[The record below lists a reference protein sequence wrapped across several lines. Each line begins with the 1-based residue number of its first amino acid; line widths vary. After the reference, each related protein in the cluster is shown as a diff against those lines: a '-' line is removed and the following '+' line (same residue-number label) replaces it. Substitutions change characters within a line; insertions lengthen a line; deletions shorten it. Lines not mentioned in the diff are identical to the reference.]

1 MIIRTNIKNP
11 PLSTIMNNKTILVF
25 GGSGSLGY
33 EITKQFVDNNKIY
46 NFSRDECKHWN
57 MKLDFNHHSNLNFI
71 IGDIINKNKV
81 ENSIIRINPDIIIIA
96 AAMKHVD
103 QCEIN
108 AEQCI
113 NTNML
118 GVKNIFDTIELH
130 KDKLVLKTTIFVSTD
145 KACSPINTYGMAKA
159 ISEQLMIE
167 KAYYIKSIKFIN
179 IRYGNVLNSRGSIIP
194 LLHNIGNDERKE
206 HFTLTHKDMTRFVM
220 TLKQS
225 VDLIEY
231 AILNGES
238 GETIIPELISM
249 KLIDLLEI
257 FSEKYNKPIKVT
269 SIRPGEK
276 MLESLINP
284 TQAGRIV
291 KKKSYYHIKS
301 IFDFKETID
310 DTKLIDYNSKINPL
324 AKEELNSYLQERNL
338 L

>member
-1 MIIRTNIKNP
+1 
-11 PLSTIMNNKTILVF
+11 MNNKKILVF

-33 EITKQFVDNNKIY
+33 EITKKYIATNEIY

-57 MKLDFNHHSNLNFI
+57 MKLDFNNNNNLKFI
-71 IGDIINKNKV
+71 IGDIINKSKV
-81 ENSIIRINPDIIIIA
+81 ENSIIRVNPDIIIIA

-118 GVKNIFDTIELH
+118 GVKNILDTVELH
-130 KDKLVLKTTIFVSTD
+130 KDKLQLNSVIFVSTD

-159 ISEQLMIE
+159 ISEQLIIE
-167 KAYYIKSIKFIN
+167 KAYYIKSIKFVN

-194 LLHNIGNDERKE
+194 LLHNIGNDENKKE
-206 HFTLTHKDMTRFVM
+206 FILTHKEMTRFVM

-238 GETIIPELISM
+238 GDTIIPSLISM
-249 KLIDLLEI
+249 RVIHLLEI
-257 FSEKYNKPIKVT
+257 FSDKYKKPIKIT

-284 TQAGRIV
+284 TQAGRVI
-291 KKKSYYHIKS
+291 KNEGYYHIKS
-301 IFDFKETID
+301 IFEFNKIID
-310 DTKLIDYNSKINPL
+310 DTKLIDFNSRINPFT
-324 AKEELNSYLQERNL
+324 KEELYNYLMKEKL
-338 L
+338 I

>member
-1 MIIRTNIKNP
+1 MD
-11 PLSTIMNNKTILVF
+11 NKKILVF
-25 GGSGSLGY
+25 GGTGSLGY
-33 EITKQFVDNNKIY
+33 EITTRYLDNNVIY

-71 IGDIINKNKV
+71 IGDVINKEKV

-103 QCEIN
+103 QCEVN
-108 AEQCI
+108 SQQCI

-118 GVKNIFDTIELH
+118 GVQNILDVIEIHKN
-130 KDKLVLKTTIFVSTD
+130 KLQLETVLFVSTD

-167 KAYYIKSIKFIN
+167 KAYYLKEIKFVI

-194 LLHNIGNDERKE
+194 LLHNIGNDDRKE
-206 HFTLTHKDMTRFVM
+206 HFILTHKDMTRFVM
-220 TLKQS
+220 TLEQS

-231 AILNGES
+231 AILKGDS
-238 GETIIPELISM
+238 GDIVIPELISM

-257 FSEKYNKPIKVT
+257 FSEKYKKPIKIT

-291 KKKSYYHIKS
+291 KKENYYHIKS
-301 IFDFKETID
+301 IFEFKEIINSD
-310 DTKLIDYNSKINPL
+310 NLVDYNSKINPL
-324 AKEELNSYLQERNL
+324 SKEKLQVYLQDRKL

>member
-1 MIIRTNIKNP
+1 
-11 PLSTIMNNKTILVF
+11 MNNKNILVF
-25 GGSGSLGY
+25 GGTGSLGY
-33 EITKQFVDNNKIY
+33 EITKQFIDHNKIY

-71 IGDIINKNKV
+71 IGDIINKSKV

-118 GVKNIFDTIELH
+118 GVKNVLDSIELH
-130 KDKLVLKTTIFVSTD
+130 KDKLALKTTLFVSTD
-145 KACSPINTYGMAKA
+145 KACSPINTYGMSKA

-167 KAYYIKSIKFIN
+167 KAYYIKSIKFVN

-194 LLHNIGNDERKE
+194 LLHNIGNDDRKE
-206 HFTLTHKDMTRFVM
+206 YFNLTHKDMTRFVM

-225 VDLIEY
+225 VDLIQY
-231 AILNGES
+231 AILNGDS

-257 FSEKYNKPIKVT
+257 FSEKYNKPIRVT

-284 TQAGRIV
+284 TQAGRII
-291 KKKSYYHIKS
+291 KKDSYYHIKS

-310 DTKLIDYNSKINPL
+310 DNKLIDYNSKINPL
-324 AKEELNSYLQERNL
+324 TKKDLFLYLQERNL

>member
-1 MIIRTNIKNP
+1 
-11 PLSTIMNNKTILVF
+11 MNNKKILVF

-33 EITKQFVDNNKIY
+33 EITKKYIATNEIY

-57 MKLDFNHHSNLNFI
+57 MKLDFNNNNNLKFI
-71 IGDIINKNKV
+71 IGDIINKSKV
-81 ENSIIRINPDIIIIA
+81 ENSIIRVNPDIIIIA

-118 GVKNIFDTIELH
+118 GVKNILDTVELH
-130 KDKLVLKTTIFVSTD
+130 KDKLQLNSVIFVSTD

-159 ISEQLMIE
+159 ISEQLIIE
-167 KAYYIKSIKFIN
+167 KAYYIKSIKFVN

-194 LLHNIGNDERKE
+194 LLHNIGNDENKKE
-206 HFTLTHKDMTRFVM
+206 FILTHKEMTRFVM

-238 GETIIPELISM
+238 GDTIIPSLISM
-249 KLIDLLEI
+249 RVIHLLEI
-257 FSEKYNKPIKVT
+257 FSDKYKKPIKIT

-284 TQAGRIV
+284 TQAGRVI
-291 KKKSYYHIKS
+291 KNEGYYHIKS
-301 IFDFKETID
+301 IFEFNETID
-310 DTKLIDYNSKINPL
+310 DTKLIDFNSRINPFT
-324 AKEELNSYLQERNL
+324 KEELYNYLMKEKL
-338 L
+338 I

>member
-1 MIIRTNIKNP
+1 
-11 PLSTIMNNKTILVF
+11 MNKILVF

-33 EITKQFVDNNKIY
+33 EITKRYIENNIIY

-57 MKLDFNHHSNLNFI
+57 MKLDFNHNPNLNFI
-71 IGDIINKNKV
+71 IGDIINKQKV
-81 ENSIIRINPDIIIIA
+81 ENTIIRVNPDIIIIA

-118 GVKNIFDTIELH
+118 GVKNILDVIEIH
-130 KDKLVLKTTIFVSTD
+130 KHNIQVKTVLFVSTD

-167 KAYYIKSIKFIN
+167 KAYYLKDIKFLN

-194 LLHNIGNDERKE
+194 LLHNIGNDIRKT

-220 TLKQS
+220 TLAQS

-238 GETIIPELISM
+238 GDTIIPELISM

-257 FSEKYNKPIKVT
+257 FSEKYNKPVKIT

-276 MLESLINP
+276 MLESLINH
-284 TQAGRIV
+284 TQAGRII
-291 KKKSYYHIKS
+291 KKHSYYHIKS
-301 IFDFKETID
+301 IFDFKGVID
-310 DTKLIDYNSKINPL
+310 AQKLMDYNSKINPL
-324 AKEELNSYLQERNL
+324 TKQELMLYLQKYEL

>member
-1 MIIRTNIKNP
+1 
-11 PLSTIMNNKTILVF
+11 MNNKKILVF
-25 GGSGSLGY
+25 GGTGSLGY
-33 EITKQFVDNNKIY
+33 EITKRYIENNTIF

-57 MKLDFNHHSNLNFI
+57 MKLDFNHHKNLNFI
-71 IGDIINKNKV
+71 IGDIINKDKV
-81 ENSIIRINPDIIIIA
+81 ENSIIRVNPDIIIIA

-113 NTNML
+113 NSNLL
-118 GVKNIFDTIELH
+118 GVKNILDVIELH
-130 KDKLVLKTTIFVSTD
+130 KEKLNLDTVLFVSTD

-167 KAYYIKSIKFIN
+167 KAYYIKNIKFVN

-194 LLHNIGNDERKE
+194 LLHNIGKDDRKE
-206 HFTLTHKDMTRFVM
+206 YFALTHEEMTRFVM
-220 TLKQS
+220 TLSQS
-225 VDLIEY
+225 VDLIEF
-231 AILNGES
+231 AILNGDS
-238 GETIIPELISM
+238 GDTVIPELVSM

-291 KKKSYYHIKS
+291 KNGSYYHIKS
-301 IFDFKETID
+301 IFEYTETID
-310 DTKLIDYNSKINPL
+310 PNKLIDYNSKLNPL
-324 AKEELNSYLQERNL
+324 SKEQLFKYLNDRKLI
-338 L
+338 